1 MSATYLSRDFRR
13 RLVHVAFLGISYFVA
28 ASLTVAYTR
37 FEGGVAFIW
46 GATAIL
52 LSDLVVR
59 PRGEWP
65 LPLAICFVAGSAAT
79 TWFGLGIA
87 ASLPFAVVNVAE
99 AALGALLLRRYVAN
113 CCHLESIP
121 EITAFFAIVGLAVPS
136 VLGGAAG
143 LTAHLITGGPFLSN
157 WLHYSAGH
165 ALGAITFTPLLM
177 LVRGGDVSG
186 WMRKAE
192 ASDWAEVIVLP
203 LLVGIVAFLVFSQ
216 TRFPLLFLPFLPM
229 MVAVFRLGRLGAA
242 ASIIF
247 LTVPAIVATLNGT
260 GPIGLIDG
268 QNGDKAQFLQF
279 YLATAVLTILPAA
292 AELRRRKQL
301 FASLQ
306 EASALSRLI
315 LDRTGDIIMRLD
327 VDGVIRYVSPSL
339 LAIAGYRP
347 EDMLGQLPHA
357 MIHEDDVPEVVRVHR
372 MALAAP
378 NDTFIVEYRARR
390 GDGSLGWF
398 ETHTRAT
405 IDQQGTPSGVV
416 SILREITRR
425 KEREGALTR
434 ESLTDPLTSLAN
446 RRAFDLALDE
456 QIARSRTEQRP
467 GCIAMFD
474 LDHFKSINDRFGHVS
489 GDVVLR
495 AFSDLLRSTLR
506 TSDVVARYGGEE
518 FVAILDGASLEQ
530 AELVCERVRA
540 SFAEAPCTADDGR
553 TMRATVSVGI
563 AAVMPGTTADQLLG
577 VADRALYNAK
587 ANGRNRL
594 VLAA

>member
-1 MSATYLSRDFRR
+1 MKAANLSIDSRQ
-13 RLVHVAFLGISYFVA
+13 RLAHLAFLGISYFVA

-46 GATAIL
+46 GATAVL
-52 LSDLVVR
+52 LSHLVVR
-59 PRGEWP
+59 PSHEWP
-65 LPLAICFVAGSAAT
+65 LPSAICFFAGSAAT
-79 TWFGLGIA
+79 AWFGLGIA
-87 ASLPFAVVNVAE
+87 ASLPFAIVNVAE
-99 AALGALLLRRYVAN
+99 AALGALLLRRYVAK
-113 CCHLESIP
+113 CCHFESIP
-121 EITAFFAIVGLAVPS
+121 EIVAFFGIVGLAVPS
-136 VLGGAAG
+136 VLGAAAG
-143 LTAHLITGGPFLSN
+143 LIAHLTAGGPFLSN
-157 WLHYSAGH
+157 WLHYSTGH
-165 ALGAITFTPLLM
+165 ALGAITFTPLFM
-177 LVRGGDVSG
+177 LVSGGDVSG

-192 ASDWAEVIVLP
+192 GSDWVEATVLS
-203 LLVGIVAFLVFSQ
+203 LLVGVVAFLVFSQ
-216 TRFPLLFLPFLPM
+216 TRLPLLFLPFLPM
-229 MVAVFRLGRLGAA
+229 MVAVFRLGRFGAA
-242 ASIIF
+242 AAIIL
-247 LTVPAIVATLNGT
+247 LTVSAIVATLNGT
-260 GPIGLIDG
+260 GPISLING

-327 VDGVIRYVSPSL
+327 IDGVIRYVSPSL

-347 EDMLGQLPHA
+347 EDMLGQPPHA

-405 IDQQGTPSGVV
+405 IDEQGVPSGAV
-416 SILREITRR
+416 SIVREITRR

-434 ESLTDPLTSLAN
+434 ESLTDPLTALAN

-456 QIARSRTEQRP
+456 QTARSCTEQRA
-467 GCIAMFD
+467 GCLAMFD
-474 LDHFKSINDRFGHVS
+474 LDHFKSINDRFGHAS

-506 TSDVVARYGGEE
+506 TSDLVARYGGEE
-518 FVAILDGASLEQ
+518 FVAILDGATLEQ

-540 SFAEAPCTADDGR
+540 NFAETPCISHDGR
-553 TMRATVSVGI
+553 TIRATVSVGVAPI
-563 AAVMPGTTADQLLG
+563 IPGTTTDQLLRM
-577 VADRALYNAK
+577 ADQALYNAK
-587 ANGRNRL
+587 AAGRNRL